1 MKHRDKF
8 KSQNITKLKM
18 LTLKQIAKNIT
29 GISKFFP
36 TVEQA
41 GRRIHAY
48 FHPGDTWNPHAVYV
62 CPKCGGDVFREEE
75 EFGDYHP
82 DHERIYYETWD
93 TCENNPTECDFAERY
108 IPDNNF

>member
-8 KSQNITKLKM
+8 ESQNVTKLKM
-18 LTLKQIAKNIT
+18 IKEVKN
-29 GISKFFP
+29 K
-36 TVEQA
+36 
-41 GRRIHAY
+41 
-48 FHPGDTWNPHAVYV
+48 HAVYV

-75 EFGDYHP
+75 ELGDYHP
-82 DHERIYYETWD
+82 DHEHIYYETWD